1 MPKAKR
7 GEERKPVRQR
17 KVYAHTRDPRSGKRV
32 LAHRWIA
39 EQSLGRPLLPREVV
53 HHKDGN
59 SLNNDPSNLIVLP
72 SQRVHAHAEFHLRR
86 VRSGMPSLFPE
97 FFQVI
102 PSDTWG
108 TLFAHVLVWQGQE
121 PPLPQK
127 VEAKP
132 QQSSSTQPTLFPP
145 PQERSLTPLLPEIEP
160 GVCLVGELLA
170 RFQVQVGYE
179 GGEMHVPIHHAG
191 LANLARDRQLLETAA
206 CRQEIAD

>member
-1 MPKAKR
+1 M
-7 GEERKPVRQR
+7 RQR
-17 KVYAHTRDPRSGKRV
+17 KVYAYTRDPRSGKRV

-59 SLNNDPSNLIVLP
+59 SLNNDPNNLIVLP

-108 TLFAHVLVWQGQE
+108 TLFAHVFVWQGQE
-121 PPLPQK
+121 PLLPKK

-132 QQSSSTQPTLFPP
+132 ERSSITQPTLFPLQ
-145 PQERSLTPLLPEIEP
+145 QERSLTLLLPEIES
-160 GVCLVGELLA
+160 GACLVGELLA
-170 RFQVQVGYE
+170 RFQVQVRYE
-179 GGEMHVPIHHAG
+179 GREMHVPIHSSG
-191 LANLARDRQLLETAA
+191 LAHLAGGRQSSETAIH
-206 CRQEIAD
+206 RQGIAD